1 MTRGSIQEYI
11 AVIKARYF
19 KATRKNK
26 GKILDE
32 FVINTGYHRKS
43 AIRSLGNK
51 RRTKTVT
58 RRGRP
63 KKYRSSVSGELKYLW
78 EITDHLCSKRLHPFI
93 PELIDIVRR
102 WGGHTISTEA
112 EALLRQISPAT
123 IDRLLRPYRRRK
135 GRGRFGTTKP
145 GTLLKSC
152 IPIRTFADWQEDTPG
167 FLEADMVAH
176 CGDSVD
182 GFYLYTLSTV
192 DVPTGWIECM
202 GIFGK
207 GQSRVRAGIHRIRQ
221 RLPFPLLGL
230 DSDNGSEFIN
240 RHMYHYCRDEK
251 ITFTRSRSYKK
262 NDSCHVEQKNWN
274 VVRRVIGYG
283 RYSSRAALAAL
294 NNIYSLLRL
303 YMNFFQPVMKIIS
316 KTRHGARVHKVYD
329 TAQTPYQ
336 RLLKSGILTE
346 AKQREL
352 TELYQSLNP
361 AALLEHINSSLDILW
376 KLEKNNRTS
385 KPYRIHKI

>member
-1 MTRGSIQEYI
+1 MTRGSILEYI
-11 AVIKARYF
+11 AAAKARYF
-19 KATRKNK
+19 KASKKNK

-32 FVINTGYHRKS
+32 FVNNTGYHRKS
-43 AIRSLGNK
+43 AIRVLGNSGRSK
-51 RRTKTVT
+51 KVNKQ
-58 RRGRP
+58 GRP
-63 KKYRSSVSGELKYLW
+63 KKYPSEVSGELKYLW

-93 PELIDIVRR
+93 PELIDVVKR
-102 WGGHTISTEA
+102 WGGHTISPEA
-112 EALLRQISPAT
+112 EVLLQELSPAT
-123 IDRLLRPYRRRK
+123 IDRLLRPYRRRQ
-135 GRGRFGTTKP
+135 GGSRFGTTKP

-152 IPIRTFADWQEDTPG
+152 IPIRTFADWQENVPG

-176 CGDSVD
+176 CDDSVE

-192 DVPTGWIECM
+192 DVATGWTECL

-221 RLPFPLLGL
+221 RLPFTLQGL

-240 RHMYHYCRDEK
+240 RHMYNYCRDER

-283 RYSSRAALAAL
+283 RYSSRTALAAL

-303 YMNFFQPVMKIIS
+303 YMNFFQPVMKIVS
-316 KTRHGARVHKVYD
+316 KTRHGARVRKVYD

-336 RLLKSGILTE
+336 RLLKSGILSE

-352 TELYQSLNP
+352 KELYQSLNP
-361 AALLEHINSSLDILW
+361 ATLLEHINSSLETLW
-376 KLEKNNRTS
+376 KLEEKHNTH